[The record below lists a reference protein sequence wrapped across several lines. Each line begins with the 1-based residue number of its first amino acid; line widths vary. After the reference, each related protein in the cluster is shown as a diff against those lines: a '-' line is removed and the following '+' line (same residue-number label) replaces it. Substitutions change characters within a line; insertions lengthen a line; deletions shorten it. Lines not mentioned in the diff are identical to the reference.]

1 MAASTVATR
10 TPAAKPGRPSGG
22 RGRGGDSSV
31 PSTPARK
38 STARKTTGGK
48 VPRKQPSRSEGGEG
62 GKKRRYRPGTVALR
76 EIRRYQK
83 STDLLVQKLPFSRLV
98 REIALDMTTINRNI
112 RWQSSALRALQEA
125 TEAYLVHLFEDAY
138 LCTIHAKRV
147 TLMQRDLQLARRI
160 RGKWGDIGF

>member
-1 MAASTVATR
+1 
-10 TPAAKPGRPSGG
+10 
-22 RGRGGDSSV
+22 
-31 PSTPARK
+31 
-38 STARKTTGGK
+38 
-48 VPRKQPSRSEGGEG
+48 
-62 GKKRRYRPGTVALR
+62 
-76 EIRRYQK
+76 
-83 STDLLVQKLPFSRLV
+83 
-98 REIALDMTTINRNI
+98 MTTINRNI